1 MMLKMVYLYIYIYS
15 AKDKIMTINKV
26 GFNLQIH
33 ALILAA
39 PSKLEHLY
47 DPYKAIQ
54 DYIAKGERNIQTF
67 YVLSISLERSQKP
80 CLCARAFIWT
90 IFWNEKLR
98 RMGSRNNLI
107 TLEAHN
113 SCSRKCNFS
122 PTFAMMYKTKKRKK
136 APNHLK

>member
-1 MMLKMVYLYIYIYS
+1 
-15 AKDKIMTINKV
+15 MTINKV

-80 CLCARAFIWT
+80 CLCARAFI
-90 IFWNEKLR
+90 
-98 RMGSRNNLI
+98 
-107 TLEAHN
+107 
-113 SCSRKCNFS
+113 
-122 PTFAMMYKTKKRKK
+122 
-136 APNHLK
+136 